1 MTQVYKHIGLYAY
14 TRSFV
19 LELSRMA
26 PTPLEQLEK
35 LEQLRILE
43 HGIPI
48 QIGITEQ
55 QSMGVDHIEDLE
67 RVERFLEKQNQD

>member
-1 MTQVYKHIGLYAY
+1 
-14 TRSFV
+14 
-19 LELSRMA
+19 MA

-48 QIGITEQ
+48 QVGITER
-55 QSMGVDHIEDLE
+55 QSMGVDRIEDLARIE
-67 RVERFLEKQNQD
+67 CFLEKQNQDKSV

>member
-1 MTQVYKHIGLYAY
+1 
-14 TRSFV
+14 
-19 LELSRMA
+19 MA

-48 QIGITEQ
+48 QVGITER
-55 QSMGVDHIEDLE
+55 QSMGVDHIEDLK